1 MKRILAT
8 LLLILYIAGPYALA
22 QRAHSGGPR
31 PYYGGGH
38 HTSSHGGSY
47 GTAGSSHRG
56 GHYTSQAGSHRYG
69 RHKVK

>member
-1 MKRILAT
+1 MKRILAQ
-8 LLLILYIAGPYALA
+8 LLLILYITCPCALG
-22 QRAHSGGPR
+22 QRAHSPR

-47 GTAGSSHRG
+47 DTSSSSHRG